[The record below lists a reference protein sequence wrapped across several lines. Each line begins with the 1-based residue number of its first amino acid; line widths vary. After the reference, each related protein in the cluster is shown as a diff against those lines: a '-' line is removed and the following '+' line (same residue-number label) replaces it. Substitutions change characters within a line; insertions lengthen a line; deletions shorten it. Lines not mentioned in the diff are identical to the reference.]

1 MIYNFVVSECR
12 YRVGVGFDS
21 HALVSGRV
29 LILGGVKIEH
39 SKGLLGHSDGDVVI
53 HSLIDALLGASGL
66 PDIGELYPSDD
77 DAYKGISSLSLLK
90 SAYDLV
96 LKNGYEIVNAD
107 ITIIANEPKIS
118 NFKGVMIDTISSKLR
133 TERDNINIKGKTF
146 EGIDGGCE
154 SIASISV
161 VMLKSMEGER

>member
-1 MIYNFVVSECR
+1 MSECR

-66 PDIGELYPSDD
+66 PDIGELYP
-77 DAYKGISSLSLLK
+77 
-90 SAYDLV
+90 
-96 LKNGYEIVNAD
+96 
-107 ITIIANEPKIS
+107 
-118 NFKGVMIDTISSKLR
+118 
-133 TERDNINIKGKTF
+133 
-146 EGIDGGCE
+146 
-154 SIASISV
+154 
-161 VMLKSMEGER
+161 